1 MIIKILENQL
11 RHIIENQEEFSEI
24 TLINQFDRIKD
35 DRNVDFLKL
44 KNTNNNLT
52 IINYLNNPNFNFKN
66 RITNKNEISNMIIE
80 KNVLNLF
87 GLNDVFYMM
96 DPSSGIINLSLFNND
111 NNILANLEFER
122 FNDGITITYIN
133 SHVDMIGKGI
143 GVPLYEKLS
152 DVLNMNIYSDELQT
166 PKSKKNIW
174 INLIKK
180 YIKSNRIKAYVNGIF
195 YPVVFDE
202 INDVEFVKTN
212 YVFDDDIL
220 DFEPNDE
227 YIKVYYQKNE
237 NEPSLFN
244 GDYVRLVFIKGS

>member
-111 NNILANLEFER
+111 NKILANLEFER

-244 GDYVRLVFIKGS
+244 GNYVRLVFIKGS